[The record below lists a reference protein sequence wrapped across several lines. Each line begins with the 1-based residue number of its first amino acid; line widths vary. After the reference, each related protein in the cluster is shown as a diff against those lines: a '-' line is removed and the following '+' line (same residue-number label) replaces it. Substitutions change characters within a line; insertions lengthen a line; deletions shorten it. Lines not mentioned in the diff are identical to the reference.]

1 MKELIYTAIFVGLAI
16 LFIILMVC
24 MFDKKGDDK
33 KTKETMKYQAGVYTS
48 SILFN
53 DNVLDVEVAVDEKKI
68 KSISLVNLDES
79 TATMYPSVEPA
90 LESLSEQIYKK
101 QSLENITYSE
111 ENQYT
116 SMVLI
121 NAIEDALDKAEVK
134 KSVSYTHL
142 DVYKRQVLMTDTVG
156 FIRKLPHH
164 LIDAFRSTLEEAK
177 YADIILH
184 VVDASNPQMDKQM
197 YIVYDTPVSYTHLSL
212 QIRSRRSI

>member
-1 MKELIYTAIFVGLAI
+1 MSSKTKIVVFHMKELIYTAIFVGLAI

-79 TATMYPSVEPA
+79 TATMYPLVEPA

-116 SMVLI
+116 SMVLNQCHRGRI
-121 NAIEDALDKAEVK
+121 RQSGDKKVAESLPK
-134 KSVSYTHL
+134 KSVYQ
-142 DVYKRQVLMTDTVG
+142 YN
-156 FIRKLPHH
+156 
-164 LIDAFRSTLEEAK
+164 RSM
-177 YADIILH
+177 IIK
-184 VVDASNPQMDKQM
+184 M
-197 YIVYDTPVSYTHLSL
+197 
-212 QIRSRRSI
+212 

>member
-1 MKELIYTAIFVGLAI
+1 MSSKTKIVVFHMKELIYTAIFVGLAI

-79 TATMYPSVEPA
+79 PA

-121 NAIEDALDKAEVK
+121 NAIEDALDKAEIK
-134 KSVSYTHL
+134 K
-142 DVYKRQVLMTDTVG
+142 
-156 FIRKLPHH
+156 
-164 LIDAFRSTLEEAK
+164 
-177 YADIILH
+177 
-184 VVDASNPQMDKQM
+184 
-197 YIVYDTPVSYTHLSL
+197 
-212 QIRSRRSI
+212 